1 MAENLPLRG
10 LGTVGIVTDVHPY
23 DLPAPALSAGVNVRF
38 DNGKISRAP
47 VNRRIYEY
55 GGSEASHQPAYLFSI
70 PPISTGAEQ
79 LISVQ
84 NDFDKIYSVTGSTL
98 TDVTHAGAVANDT
111 LEPFTSAFLG
121 NVAYLNRKSRV
132 PLKMAQSDSVF
143 EDLPNWDSTWRAG
156 VFRSYK
162 DYLVAL
168 NVTKGAVDYPAMI
181 KWSDATLYNDVPGS
195 WDEGDPT
202 TQAGENTLN
211 DMRGP
216 IIDGLAL
223 RDSFIIYGDNEVWSM
238 DFTGGTFVFNF
249 RKRFDDV
256 GILST
261 NCVVEVDGNHFVF
274 DAFDLYRHD
283 GTSKQSI
290 AHSRVKEFVFGGLIK
305 DLKYL
310 CFVAH
315 NPKLN
320 EVRFYYPS
328 NDRYA
333 YYAPTNG
340 CNRAAVYN
348 YRNDTWSFDDAPN
361 VTAATL
367 ATLTTGET
375 WASSDPTPWS
385 EMGGTYMS
393 SSDTEDRHTMF
404 ASRSDSLAGL
414 TASRIYGLDLITGGR
429 LTRAVDAETIRDAQ
443 AERIGVD
450 LDENGTPLRAYKC
463 VLGVYPQLSLDED
476 GTTIELAF
484 GANDVVGASPAWDVY
499 QSFDPETMTK
509 LDSRVAGR
517 YLGWRMRLSGN
528 GDFGLSGMD
537 VTTSI
542 RGRRG

>member
-1 MAENLPLRG
+1 MPDNLSARG

-47 VNRRIYEY
+47 VQRRVYEFA
-55 GGSEASHQPAYLFSI
+55 GPEAAHQPAYLFSI

-84 NDFDKIYSVTGSTL
+84 NDFDKIYSVVGTTL
-98 TDVTHAGAVANDT
+98 TDVTHPGAVANDT
-111 LEPFTSAFLG
+111 GEPFSSSFLG

-132 PLKMAQSDSVF
+132 PVKMAQSDATF
-143 EDLPNWDSTWRAG
+143 IDLPNWDATWRAG
-156 VFRSYK
+156 VLRSYK
-162 DYLVAL
+162 DYMVAL
-168 NVTKGAVDYPAMI
+168 NVTKGATDFPAMI

-216 IIDGLAL
+216 LIDGLAL
-223 RDSFIIYGDNEVWSM
+223 RDSFILYGDNEVWAM
-238 DFTGGTFVFNF
+238 NFVGGTFVFDF

-256 GILST
+256 GILNT
-261 NCVVEVDGNHFVF
+261 NCAVEVDGQHYVF

-283 GTSKQSI
+283 GSSKQSI
-290 AHSRVKEFVFGGLIK
+290 AHGRVKEFVFGGLIK
-305 DLKYL
+305 DLKQL
-310 CFVAH
+310 AFVAH

-320 EVRFYYPS
+320 EVMFCYPS

-333 YYAPTNG
+333 SAIPTLG
-340 CNRAAVYN
+340 CNRAAVLN
-348 YRNDTWSFDDAPN
+348 YRNDTWTFYDLPD

-367 ATLTTGET
+367 ATLTSGDT
-375 WASSDPTPWS
+375 WTSIGSILWS
-385 EMGGTYMS
+385 EMGGAYMS
-393 SSDTEDRHTMF
+393 ASDTEDRHLMF
-404 ASRSDSLAGL
+404 SSRADATLGL

-429 LTRAVDAETIRDAQ
+429 LTKPVEAEALKDSLV
-443 AERIGVD
+443 ERIGVD
-450 LDENGTPLRAYKC
+450 LDENGTPLRTYKC
-463 VLGVYPQLSLDED
+463 LLAAYPQLSLDDD
-476 GTTIELAF
+476 GTVVQMAF
-484 GANDVVGASPAWDVY
+484 GANDNAGADPMWDAY
-499 QSFDPETMTK
+499 QSFDPATMNK

-517 YLGWRMRLSGN
+517 YLGWRLKLSGP
-528 GDFGLSGMD
+528 GDFGFSGMD

-542 RGRRG
+542 RGQRG